1 MRRPNSDSNKPQLHS
16 GATVV
21 KNKILQLLRLPKY
34 QPLDKIDL
42 SKKLGLSSDQR
53 AELRAVLR
61 ELEER
66 GEIARIRKDRY
77 VLPQEADLVTG
88 RIDFTQ
94 GGSAFLI
101 SEIKGGAD
109 LFIAAE
115 NTGTAMHRDCV
126 VARVMHEGVGQRL
139 RPGRK
144 REGRVIR
151 ILKRANETTVGTLQ
165 RSNNFFHI
173 VPDDPRLGRDILV
186 HPDWSKL
193 PRPPQ
198 IGDKV
203 VVKLSPWESRGV
215 SPEGAVVEVL
225 GPASEPEVAILS
237 IIRKH
242 GLATD
247 FPAAVLEEVER
258 VSETIDGQE
267 IARRVDCR
275 ATMICT
281 IDPDDAKDFDDAIH
295 VERTSDGWQL
305 QVHIADVSHYVR
317 PRSALDREALHR
329 GNSVYLVDRVLPMLP
344 FKLSNGVCSLRPD
357 EDRLTK
363 AAFIEFNQSG
373 RIKSARFADA
383 VINSKAR
390 LTYKQAFAILQKPSD
405 SPLAERLHVA
415 WELASLLRKNRFAAG
430 SLDLD
435 FPEVKVRLDERGHA
449 IAIEKIENDISHQLI
464 EEFMLAANEAVAFE
478 LKSKLVPAM
487 YRIHEDP
494 DPEKLNEYREF
505 AAGYGYK
512 VGDLTQRR
520 EVQKLLA
527 AIKGTPEEYAVKL
540 AFLKS
545 LKRAT
550 YATEPLGHYGLA
562 KVNYTHF
569 TSPIRRYADLVVHR
583 ALAWH
588 LSQRDHKRE
597 RQPAFAAGDLA
608 SAAEHISLT
617 ERTAAD
623 AEKESVKLKKL
634 EFFQNQLKAKKKQT
648 FNATIVDVRS
658 YGFLVELRDYLLTGL
673 VHVSALEGDFYTFDP
688 VRLRFIGRKSRKVY
702 TIGDR
707 LEVVVARVDV
717 YKQQIDFT
725 PAAGRV

>member
-1 MRRPNSDSNKPQLHS
+1 MRRPNNHPKKPQIHAEGTIL
-16 GATVV
+16 

-34 QPLDKIDL
+34 QPLDAAGI
-42 SKKLGLSSDQR
+42 SK
-53 AELRAVLR
+53 ALRVPGERSGEVRTVLR
-61 ELEER
+61 DLELR
-66 GEIARIRKDRY
+66 GEIARVRKDRY

-88 RIDFTQ
+88 VLEFTQ
-94 GGSAFLI
+94 SGSAFLI

-109 LFIAAE
+109 LFIASE
-115 NTGTAMHRDCV
+115 NTGTAMHRDRV
-126 VARVMHEGVGQRL
+126 VARVMHEGVGERV
-139 RPGRK
+139 RPGKK

-151 ILKRANETTVGTLQ
+151 ILQRANETTVGTLQ
-165 RSNNFFHI
+165 RSKQFFHI
-173 VPDDPRLGRDILV
+173 IPDDPRIGRDILV
-186 HPDWSKL
+186 QPDWSRL

-203 VVKLSPWESRGV
+203 VVKMAPWESRHV
-215 SPEGAVVEVL
+215 SPEGEIVEVL

-242 GLATD
+242 HLPTA
-247 FPAAVLEEVER
+247 FPDAVLGEVDR
-258 VSETIDGQE
+258 VPETIDEHE

-295 VERTSDGWQL
+295 VERTHDGWRL
-305 QVHIADVSHYVR
+305 QVHIADVSHYVKLH
-317 PRSALDREALHR
+317 SALDREALHR

-344 FKLSNGVCSLRPD
+344 VKLSNGVCSLRPN
-357 EDRLTK
+357 ENRLTK
-363 AAFIEFNQSG
+363 AAFIEFNKSG
-373 RIKSARFADA
+373 VVKSARFADA

-390 LTYKQAFAILQKPSD
+390 LTYKQAFAILQKPAASALD
-405 SPLAERLHVA
+405 ERLHVA

-464 EEFMLAANEAVAFE
+464 EEFMLAANEAVAHE
-478 LKSKLVPAM
+478 LKTKLVPAM

-494 DPEKLNEYREF
+494 DAEKLNDYREF

-520 EVQKLLA
+520 EVQKLLS
-527 AIKGTPEEYAVKL
+527 AIKGKPEEYAVKL

-550 YATEPLGHYGLA
+550 YDTKPVGHYGLA

-583 ALAWH
+583 ALSWQMARGKAGQEKH
-588 LSQRDHKRE
+588 PHFST
-597 RQPAFAAGDLA
+597 GDLA

-634 EFFQNQLKAKKKQT
+634 EFFQNQLNAKKPQK
-648 FNATIVDVRS
+648 FAVNIVDVRS
-658 YGFLVELRDYLLTGL
+658 YGLLVELRDYLLTGL
-673 VHVSALEGDFYTFDP
+673 VHVSALADDFYTFDP
-688 VRLRFIGRKSRKVY
+688 VRLRFVGRKKRRVFA
-702 TIGDR
+702 IGDR
-707 LEVVVARVDV
+707 LDVIVERVDA
-717 YKQQIDFT
+717 YKQQIDFR
-725 PAAGRV
+725 PA